1 MFHTVSRVLGD
12 QEDIMLEVLLVHAEF
27 ASLSEPGIAA
37 NVVADKRLL
46 VVMDITVLL
55 EVLG

>member
-1 MFHTVSRVLGD
+1 MFHTVSHVLGD

-37 NVVADKRLL
+37 DVVADKRLL
-46 VVMDITVLL
+46 VVMDIPVLL